1 MSRVYIYG
9 QDRRRRRKEKRQQ
22 RKREREG
29 ERGRGREGGSG
40 REFAGGYSHWPQTG
54 TGVWIAHNGLASKL
68 GWTSNLLCS
77 WSFEEKRQLPT
88 SKLPAWM
95 SQQAGELALARRL
108 LDDPWM
114 AQSVE
119 GGQNPACLD
128 LSFWICLWNK
138 RAERGKRQ
146 WRRRGNSV
154 TFTSSPGNDALAS
167 GIRLEGMWVERMSR
181 GRNTEAGAFFFFF
194 YERDCG
200 NQSLSDSWCDI
211 DELWCVV
218 PCVCD
223 DGGCVFVHVC
233 LPHLPPFIFF
243 FFFFF

>member
-194 YERDCG
+194 
-200 NQSLSDSWCDI
+200 
-211 DELWCVV
+211 LWEGLWESEPFRFVV
-218 PCVCD
+218 WYWRALMCCAMCLWWWRVCVCA
-223 DGGCVFVHVC
+223 C
-233 LPHLPPFIFF
+233 LPATSSSLHFFYFF
-243 FFFFF
+243 FF